1 MKANSASRVPLTGS
15 TLRAGS
21 IQPLGTSK
29 RRSHHAAMASRS
41 SGIPSV
47 VGYTAIFS
55 RLLARASATKL
66 GERCFGSPMD
76 SAIGRLSGLGVT
88 LPSRAR
94 SFSNG

>member
-1 MKANSASRVPLTGS
+1 
-15 TLRAGS
+15 
-21 IQPLGTSK
+21 
-29 RRSHHAAMASRS
+29 MASRRAAM
-41 SGIPSV
+41 PRV
-47 VGYTAIFS
+47 VGYTAIWS

-76 SAIGRLSGLGVT
+76 SAIGRLSGFGVT